1 MAVMHWLSCRTQ
13 TAALERMRNEME
25 TTQLDGGVGRQP
37 MYAALA
43 AVLVRD
49 IEAGKYQADS
59 TLPSEKEL
67 GERYGV
73 SRHTV
78 RQALREVRDRG
89 LISSQPGIGTMVR
102 SGSQTKQFSAVNSV
116 ESLLQ
121 FVGTT
126 EMHALS
132 RQDVTVGDALA
143 QQLGFKKGLLLSEA
157 TFLRKTAGESQP
169 MSYLLIYV
177 HPRYAAAQDTP
188 AVSSSPIYKNIE
200 RLFGVQVHEIQ
211 QDITATN
218 LTAELAEILQAEP
231 GTAALEIR
239 RFYYDKNEMLL
250 QATISY
256 YPAGRYI
263 QSGRFRATSHM
274 TG

>member
-1 MAVMHWLSCRTQ
+1 
-13 TAALERMRNEME
+13 
-25 TTQLDGGVGRQP
+25 

-43 AVLVRD
+43 GVIVRD
-49 IEAGKYQADS
+49 IESGKYLPDS

-89 LISSQPGIGTMVR
+89 LITSQPGIGTTVR
-102 SGSQTKQFSAVNSV
+102 SAATGNMFSAVNSV

-132 RQDVTVGDALA
+132 RRDVTVGEELA
-143 QQLGFKKGLLLSEA
+143 AQLGFKKGLLLSEA
-157 TFLRKTAGESQP
+157 AFVRKTHGDSLP

-188 AVSSSPIYKNIE
+188 AVSNTPVYKNIE
-200 RLFGVQVHEIQ
+200 RLFGVRVHEIQ

-218 LTAELAEILQAEP
+218 LSAELAGILQAEP

-263 QSGRFRATSHM
+263 QSGRFRAAPP
-274 TG
+274 TGG

>member
-1 MAVMHWLSCRTQ
+1 MNSVT
-13 TAALERMRNEME
+13 
-25 TTQLDGGVGRQP
+25 LDAGVGRQP

-43 AVLVRD
+43 TVLVRD
-49 IEAGKYQADS
+49 IEEGRYPPES

-89 LISSQPGIGTMVR
+89 LISSQSGVGTIVR
-102 SGSQTKQFSAVNSV
+102 SGARGSLFRAVNSV

-121 FVGTT
+121 FVETT

-132 RQDVTVGDALA
+132 RSEVKVDEALA
-143 QQLGFKKGLLLSEA
+143 QQLGFAKGLLLSQA
-157 TFLRKTAGESQP
+157 SFVRKTHGETLP

-177 HPRYAAAQDTP
+177 PPRFAAAQDTP
-188 AVSSSPIYKNIE
+188 VVSSSPIYKNIE
-200 RLFGVQVHEIQ
+200 RLYGVRVHEIQ
-211 QDITATN
+211 QDITATSLN
-218 LTAELAEILQAEP
+218 QELADILQAAP

-239 RFYYDKNEMLL
+239 RFYYDQNETLL
-250 QATISY
+250 QATVSY

-263 QSGRFRATSHM
+263 QSGRFRATANM

>member
-1 MAVMHWLSCRTQ
+1 MD
-13 TAALERMRNEME
+13 
-25 TTQLDGGVGRQP
+25 TTILDGGVGRQP

-49 IEAGKYQADS
+49 IEAGKYQPES
-59 TLPSEKEL
+59 ILPSEKEL

-89 LISSQPGIGTMVR
+89 LITSQPGIGTTVR
-102 SGSQTKQFSAVNSV
+102 SGSQGNMFSAVNSV

-126 EMHALS
+126 EMHAVS
-132 RQDVTVGDALA
+132 RQDVTVGDTLA
-143 QQLGFKKGLLLSEA
+143 QQLGFRKGLLLSEA
-157 TFLRKTAGESQP
+157 TFVRKTRGDPMP

-200 RLFGVQVHEIQ
+200 RLFDVRVHEIQ

-218 LTAELAEILQAEP
+218 LNADMAQILQAEP
-231 GTAALEIR
+231 GAAALEIR

-263 QSGRFRATSHM
+263 QSGRFRASPHM

>member
-1 MAVMHWLSCRTQ
+1 MDTSI
-13 TAALERMRNEME
+13 LE
-25 TTQLDGGVGRQP
+25 GGAGRQP

-43 AVLVRD
+43 AMLIRD
-49 IEAGKYQADS
+49 IEEGRYPPES

-89 LISSQPGIGTMVR
+89 LISSQPGIGTIVR
-102 SGSQTKQFSAVNSV
+102 SGARGTLFRAVNSV

-121 FVGTT
+121 FVETT

-132 RQDVTVGDALA
+132 RREVTVDDTLA
-143 QQLGFKKGLLLSEA
+143 QQLGLGKGLLLSEA
-157 TFLRKTAGESQP
+157 AFVRKTHGETLP

-177 HPRYAAAQDTP
+177 PPRYAAAQDTP
-188 AVSSSPIYKNIE
+188 AISNSPIYKNIE
-200 RLFGVQVHEIQ
+200 RLYGVQVHEIQ

-218 LTAELAEILQAEP
+218 LNAELASILQAPP

-239 RFYYDKNEMLL
+239 RFYYDKNETLL

-263 QSGRFRATSHM
+263 QSGRFRATANM

>member
-1 MAVMHWLSCRTQ
+1 MD
-13 TAALERMRNEME
+13 TAI
-25 TTQLDGGVGRQP
+25 LDGGTGRQP

-43 AVLVRD
+43 ALLVRD
-49 IEAGKYQADS
+49 IEAGRYPPES
-59 TLPSEKEL
+59 TLPSEKEI

-89 LISSQPGIGTMVR
+89 LISSQAGIGTMVR
-102 SGSQTKQFSAVNSV
+102 SAKAGSMFRAVNSV

-121 FVGTT
+121 FVETT
-126 EMHALS
+126 EMHLLS
-132 RQDVTVGDALA
+132 RGEVTVGDALA
-143 QQLGFKKGLLLSEA
+143 TQLGLPKGLLLSQA
-157 TFLRKTAGESQP
+157 AFVRKTHGESLP

-177 HPRYAAAQDTP
+177 PPRYAAAQDVP
-188 AVSSSPIYKNIE
+188 AASNSPIYKNIE
-200 RLFGVQVHEIQ
+200 RMFGVRVHEIQ

-218 LTAELAEILQAEP
+218 LDGELATVLQTPP

-239 RFYYDKNEMLL
+239 RFYYDNNETLL
-250 QATISY
+250 QATVSY

-263 QSGRFRATSHM
+263 QSGRFRATAHM

>member
-1 MAVMHWLSCRTQ
+1 MD
-13 TAALERMRNEME
+13 
-25 TTQLDGGVGRQP
+25 TTILDGGTGRQP

-43 AVLVRD
+43 AMLVRD
-49 IEAGKYQADS
+49 IEEGRYPPES
-59 TLPSEKEL
+59 TLPSEKEI

-89 LISSQPGIGTMVR
+89 LISSQPGIGTTVR
-102 SGSQTKQFSAVNSV
+102 RAARGSMFRAVNSV

-121 FVGTT
+121 FVETT

-132 RQDVTVGDALA
+132 RREIAVDDALA
-143 QQLGFKKGLLLSEA
+143 QQLGLAKGLLLSEA
-157 TFLRKTAGESQP
+157 AFVRRTHGDTLP

-177 HPRYAAAQDTP
+177 PPRYAAAQDTP
-188 AVSSSPIYKNIE
+188 AISSSPIYKNIE
-200 RLFGVQVHEIQ
+200 RLFGVRVHEIQ
-211 QDITATN
+211 QDITATS
-218 LTAELAEILQAEP
+218 LSVELAEILQAPP

-239 RFYYDKNEMLL
+239 RFYYDNNEALL
-250 QATISY
+250 QATVSY

-263 QSGRFRATSHM
+263 QSGRFRATANM

>member
-1 MAVMHWLSCRTQ
+1 
-13 TAALERMRNEME
+13 MRKLGNDMN
-25 TTQLDGGVGRQP
+25 THTLDGGIGRQP

-43 AVLVRD
+43 SMLVRD
-49 IEAGKYQADS
+49 IEEGRYLPDS

-89 LISSQPGIGTMVR
+89 LISSQPGIGTIVR
-102 SGSQTKQFSAVNSV
+102 SGAGGSLFRAVNSV

-121 FVGTT
+121 FVETT

-132 RQDVTVGDALA
+132 RREVTVGDALA
-143 QQLGFKKGLLLSEA
+143 QQLGLPKGLLLSEA
-157 TFLRKTAGESQP
+157 AFVRKTHGESVP

-177 HPRYAAAQDTP
+177 PPRYAAAQDTP
-188 AVSSSPIYKNIE
+188 AVSNSPIYKNIE
-200 RLFGVQVHEIQ
+200 RLYGVRVHEIQ
-211 QDITATN
+211 QDITATS
-218 LTAELAEILQAEP
+218 LDEELAAVLQAPP
-231 GTAALEIR
+231 GSAALEIR
-239 RFYYDKNEMLL
+239 RFYYDKNETLL
-250 QATISY
+250 QATVSY

-263 QSGRFRATSHM
+263 QSGRFRATAHL